1 MARRVGKLRPSPNEE
16 AQLIQEERERRRILR
31 IQQVREQQKNFALQT
46 RQNVEQRRQR
56 ELELLGKELREEWE
70 QQQSEKL
77 HTLQMLYEQSLQ
89 MVGQGQRMAKEN
101 EPDLAAINQRE
112 ALNHAKAEERFRD
125 ALKELKSQRLK
136 DSEMQSRTINARK
149 KALQVEKER
158 SSKVANLPPPPSN
171 PILQAI
177 DSAKSNVGR
186 KADISAFA
194 STRYHMPVA
203 TVDRAEETQ
212 QADAHEGAE
221 LAMKRLVDL
230 QRDCERKRAEQIE
243 TARLRGKTALRKE
256 HRALDRDRL
265 LVELEHMQ
273 QADMLRRR
281 QQAFQIPPVIF
292 QPPHRRQEMKDDFQ
306 RDMEFAFE
314 DMYTRERKIKGDL
327 VGRLVP
333 EPLPAVSTSS
343 QDSELDVTLDETTTS
358 KQEKSTVD
366 PASQDSA
373 HVKTDRAAPR
383 QALKN
388 LLNRIRTQRSES
400 TSGSGGI
407 PDAHSLVTVAS
418 RVSERDA
425 DVIPERDAVVRPEEV
440 AESAAVVDKEAVSE
454 QDTTIDTG
462 SLSSQPTQPPS
473 LFEAVNP
480 SSQPGPADT
489 QDRDDLSS
497 KILEFEAERKKR
509 EMELEREKQQ
519 QMALLHELED
529 QKAHLEQLLLRAQ
542 QDGKQQKAQ
551 EIPLNQAE
559 VPPVHGQ
566 EVYGDPQPLTPEHT
580 RRIRECQARLLEQNR
595 IHQQSMDLA
604 RRRLEEYQRALQSR
618 HNMATPPPP
627 LLHLRSTE
635 PQIAAEFT
643 SPRSAGPA
651 MPPSVPSSSASF
663 APTLQ
668 TAEPC
673 ESLIIPRHQ
682 QQEISD
688 LAPLMRKVVSRV
700 AERARSPP
708 TTTDTL
714 PSQPVIREALPPKM
728 VTRELL
734 PPEVVIRGP
743 IPPEV
748 VTRVPIH
755 PRMVST
761 QPVAPQV
768 STTDSLP
775 RTPIVTRESLPFTM
789 VTRESLSLPQV
800 IREPLPQL
808 VTTEPA
814 PSRVVT
820 RESLHPQPV
829 TREVLT
835 PQVVTRE
842 SLHPQPVTREVLT
855 PQAVTRES
863 LHPQPVR
870 REVLNPQTVV
880 RESFT
885 LKPVTTEFLPS
896 KTVTTSLPFRRPIQ
910 TVTEGRFPQFG
921 TPAEDDSDQEGS
933 QEFHERQREG
943 KRESLEELRQRQ
955 QDSLELLR
963 QEKETLRA
971 LINVDSQLHSED
983 SAEDD
988 AGQSRSGLLS
998 SLLKIIEESN
1008 GGSLTQPGHLQTE
1021 VNPRLQ
1027 PPFSSE
1033 TVSPVSLHAPARAGK
1048 PPVTRDRLGMMRE
1061 QHELSAIQEVE
1072 TPVNT
1077 SLVTGPEDVFSLPHH
1092 TRDWSLQEPYESS
1105 VTTEH
1110 TLQTPS
1116 VPSSRKSTPPLSRK
1130 NLVMGTGIS
1139 PDTSEHGS
1147 YQHISSNSERGSDSF
1162 DMSITSLTLSD
1173 SLPHAT
1179 RAPGGASLPSTHGT
1193 TDLECLSTTTL
1204 STGSYITSDPEA
1216 GKSPTLGA
1224 AESSQLGTSSSHA
1237 AGQPQAALPSA
1248 LFSGG
1253 NVQRIIDRYTQELDV
1268 SFSAVVKSTVSV
1280 LEELHPLGQA
1290 TGRQEDDDEASRVTL
1305 PSQAA
1310 HTTDMNH
1317 DQTAHPITE
1326 QLSICEDQDS
1336 FRPLIGQ
1343 PGDQSSYLLTEQ
1355 RDTGMEPLVGQPSA
1369 HSSMIGQPSGPP
1381 LSAGWDSESHHG
1393 TSLSHITEQVSQESS
1408 QRRHRDERDSC
1419 AGQLTSRTEPSL
1431 LDEHPEESSMRPL
1444 VAELDV
1450 SSGQDS
1456 GSSGERTVTDLSA
1469 LSEAAIVPHVSSP
1482 PEASDH
1488 SASVP
1493 GVNPLPPA
1501 AVSFHPLPAEVT
1513 NNETAPDPSAVFHD
1527 SSNGRLSSGELS
1539 TSAHSDLQSHDGV
1552 SESEQ
1557 STEHFRAED
1566 DSRQTSAWHCVDS
1579 PQAVQLSQSDAS
1591 DTSSPFSILPE
1602 DNVEEEPQ
1610 GVQVPIADPLAEVK
1624 AEHNLNLRMD
1634 LTAKLPEAGST
1645 KGILEQSQITL
1656 LSLTDITLQDSIEPE
1671 EEVMW
1676 AEEEQKGHEESQTT
1690 IMKEPSGALKDYQSS
1705 VHAGML
1711 LEFNWGSRDQG
1722 HFEEKRQSL
1731 LKRSARRVEHVKAK
1745 GALAR
1750 SGAAAEGSV
1759 QSGER
1764 PLQTKAQSAHRWE
1777 QVKDKGAPGKTGA
1790 AAEVCRECPAQ
1801 TQQEAKVDNSKTA
1814 KSTLVKQQKSP
1825 TPPATSI
1832 STKLNEH
1839 NQVKSSKQEVTEMH
1853 KRTQRLYEQLEE
1865 VKLRKAVQSRQE
1877 AYARNRQKAK
1887 AFHMVNHHTHFPSWR
1902 HYAYNGALN

>member
-56 ELELLGKELREEWE
+56 ELELLGRELREEWE
-70 QQQSEKL
+70 QQHSEKL

-125 ALKELKSQRLK
+125 ALKELKSQRFK

-171 PILQAI
+171 PILAI

-186 KADISAFA
+186 KADISSFA

-212 QADAHEGAE
+212 QADVHEGAE

-230 QRDCERKRAEQIE
+230 QRDCERKRAEQIV
-243 TARLRGKTALRKE
+243 TARVRGKTALKKE

-281 QQAFQIPPVIF
+281 RQAFQIPPVIF
-292 QPPHRRQEMKDDFQ
+292 QPPHRRREMKDDFQ

-314 DMYTRERKIKGDL
+314 DMYTRERKLKGDL
-327 VGRLVP
+327 VGRLIP
-333 EPLPAVSTSS
+333 EPLPVVSTSS
-343 QDSELDVTLDETTTS
+343 QDSELDVTLDEATTS
-358 KQEKSTVD
+358 KQQKSTVD

-383 QALKN
+383 RGLKN

-400 TSGSGGI
+400 TSGSNGI

-418 RVSERDA
+418 RVSERDT
-425 DVIPERDAVVRPEEV
+425 DVIPERDAVVKPEEV
-440 AESAAVVDKEAVSE
+440 VESAAVVDKEAVSE
-454 QDTTIDTG
+454 QDMTIDTG
-462 SLSSQPTQPPS
+462 SLSSQPTEPPS
-473 LFEAVNP
+473 LFQAVIP

-529 QKAHLEQLLLRAQ
+529 QKAHLEQLLLKAQ
-542 QDGKQQKAQ
+542 QDGKQQKTQ

-566 EVYGDPQPLTPEHT
+566 EVYRDPRPLTPEHT

-595 IHQQSMDLA
+595 IHQQSMDAA
-604 RRRLEEYQRALQSR
+604 RQRLEEYQRALQSR
-618 HNMATPPPP
+618 HNMATPPTP

-643 SPRSAGPA
+643 SPRSTGPA
-651 MPPSVPSSSASF
+651 MPPSVPSTSASF

-673 ESLIIPRHQ
+673 ESLIIPRQ
-682 QQEISD
+682 QLQQISNH
-688 LAPLMRKVVSRV
+688 APLMRKVVSRFG
-700 AERARSPP
+700 EQARSPP
-708 TTTDTL
+708 TSTETL
-714 PSQPVIREALPPKM
+714 TSQPVISEALHPKM

-734 PPEVVIRGP
+734 PPEVVPRGP
-743 IPPEV
+743 VPPEV

-755 PRMVST
+755 PRMVSNS
-761 QPVAPQV
+761 PVAPQV
-768 STTDSLP
+768 STTHSLP
-775 RTPIVTRESLPFTM
+775 RTPVVTRESLPFTM

-814 PSRVVT
+814 PSQVVT
-820 RESLHPQPV
+820 RESLQPQPV

-855 PQAVTRES
+855 PQVVTKES
-863 LHPQPVR
+863 LHPQPVS

-880 RESFT
+880 RESFA
-885 LKPVTTEFLPS
+885 LKPVTADFLPS
-896 KTVTTSLPFRRPIQ
+896 KTVTTSLPFRPIQ

-921 TPAEDDSDQEGS
+921 VPAEDDSDQEGS
-933 QEFHERQREG
+933 QEFHDSRQQEG

-955 QDSLELLR
+955 QHSLELLR

-971 LINVDSQLHSED
+971 LINVDAQLYSED

-988 AGQSRSGLLS
+988 AGPSRSGLLS

-1008 GGSLTQPGHLQTE
+1008 GGSLTQLGHLQTE
-1021 VNPRLQ
+1021 VDPSLQ

-1061 QHELSAIQEVE
+1061 QHELSAIEEVE

-1092 TRDWSLQEPYESS
+1092 TRDWSLREPYESS
-1105 VTTEH
+1105 VTARH

-1116 VPSSRKSTPPLSRK
+1116 GLSSRKSTPPLYRE

-1147 YQHISSNSERGSDSF
+1147 YQQISSNSERGSDSF
-1162 DMSITSLTLSD
+1162 GMSLTISD
-1173 SLPHAT
+1173 SLPHTT
-1179 RAPGGASLPSTHGT
+1179 RAPGGASPPSTHGT
-1193 TDLECLSTTTL
+1193 ADVECLSTTTL

-1224 AESSQLGTSSSHA
+1224 AQSSQLGTSSSHA
-1237 AGQPQAALPSA
+1237 AGQPQAALPTA

-1253 NVQRIIDRYTQELDV
+1253 NVQRIINRYVQELDV
-1268 SFSAVVKSTVSV
+1268 SFSAVVKSTDTEVSV
-1280 LEELHPLGQA
+1280 LEELHPFGQA
-1290 TGRQEDDDEASRVTL
+1290 TGRREDDDEESRVTL

-1317 DQTAHPITE
+1317 DHTARPITE
-1326 QLSICEDQDS
+1326 QLSVCEDQDS

-1343 PGDQSSYLLTEQ
+1343 PGDQSSCLLAEQ
-1355 RDTGMEPLVGQPSA
+1355 RDTGAMEPLMGQPSA

-1408 QRRHRDERDSC
+1408 QRRHRDERDPC
-1419 AGQLTSRTEPSL
+1419 ADQLTSRTEPS

-1456 GSSGERTVTDLSA
+1456 GSSGERTGTDLSA
-1469 LSEAAIVPHVSSP
+1469 LSEGTILPHVSSP

-1488 SASVP
+1488 GVSVP
-1493 GVNPLPPA
+1493 GVNPLPPG
-1501 AVSFHPLPAEVT
+1501 AVSFHPLPAEIT

-1566 DSRQTSAWHCVDS
+1566 DSQEISAWHCVDS
-1579 PQAVQLSQSDAS
+1579 PQAMQLSQSDAS

-1602 DNVEEEPQ
+1602 DNVEEEQ
-1610 GVQVPIADPLAEVK
+1610 LGVQAPIADPLTEVK

-1634 LTAKLPEAGST
+1634 FTAKLPEAGST

-1656 LSLTDITLQDSIEPE
+1656 LSLTDITLQDSMEPE

-1676 AEEEQKGHEESQTT
+1676 ADEEQKGHEESQTT
-1690 IMKEPSGALKDYQSS
+1690 IMKEPSGSLKDYESS

-1731 LKRSARRVEHVKAK
+1731 LKRSARRVEQVKAK

-1750 SGAAAEGSV
+1750 SRAAAEDSV

-1764 PLQTKAQSAHRWE
+1764 PLQTKTQSVHRE
-1777 QVKDKGAPGKTGA
+1777 QVKAKGAPGKTGA

-1801 TQQEAKVDNSKTA
+1801 TQQEGKVDNSKTA

-1825 TPPATSI
+1825 TTPVTSM
-1832 STKLNEH
+1832 SAKLNEH

-1853 KRTQRLYEQLEE
+1853 RRTQRLYEQLEE

-1887 AFHMVNHHTHFPSWR
+1887 AFHIVNHHTHFPSWR
-1902 HYAYNGALN
+1902 YYAYNGAHN